1 MSISRRRGFTLVE
14 LLVVI
19 AIIGVLVA
27 LLLPA
32 VQAARE
38 AARRMSCSN
47 NLKQLGLAYHN
58 FHDANNQLPPA
69 ALGDKYAT
77 HFVMILPY
85 MEMTNLY
92 NKFDLNAEMI
102 SGANNTLINSQEA
115 YVKGFACPTIRS
127 NLKTELGPATDY
139 VITGNRKDSNDCDRL
154 DGDRD
159 NHYSMLV
166 YSVDPQPNRQSRTNF
181 GSVTDGLSNT
191 TLLAEKHL
199 TTGALGKHANQGDG
213 TYAFWHINDWKTWMV
228 IRNSKFVLGN
238 GPNDTSG
245 DYKKKLGSWHPGVCQ
260 FLIGDGSVR
269 PISNTIDTQTLLLL
283 ADRRDGT
290 ATQLPGN

>member
-1 MSISRRRGFTLVE
+1 MKRRGFTLVE

-58 FHDANNQLPPA
+58 FHDVNNQLPPA
-69 ALGDKYAT
+69 AIGDQYAS

-85 MEMTNLY
+85 MEATNLY
-92 NKFDLNAEMI
+92 NRFDLTQVMTTGN
-102 SGANNTLINSQEA
+102 NNTLLMSNDAI
-115 YVKGFACPTIRS
+115 VKGFLCPSIRT
-127 NLKTELGPATDY
+127 NGMTELGPATDY
-139 VITGNRKDSNDCDRL
+139 VITGNLNNSNDCDRL
-154 DGDRD
+154 DYDRD

-166 YSVDPQPNRQSRTNF
+166 YSVDPQPSVKSRTGF
-181 GSVTDGLSNT
+181 ASVTDGLSNT
-191 TLLAEKHL
+191 TLLGEKHL
-199 TTGALGKHANQGDG
+199 PAVALGKPANQGDG
-213 TYAFWHINDWKTWMV
+213 SYAFWHVSDWKTWMI
-228 IRNSKFVLGN
+228 IRNSKFPLGK
-238 GPNDTSG
+238 GPADNTG
-245 DYKKKLGSWHPGVCQ
+245 DFRKKLGSWHPGICQ

-269 PISNTIDTQTLLLL
+269 GISNTVDTETLLHL
-283 ADRRDGT
+283 ADRRDGRVF
-290 ATQLPGN
+290 QLPQ